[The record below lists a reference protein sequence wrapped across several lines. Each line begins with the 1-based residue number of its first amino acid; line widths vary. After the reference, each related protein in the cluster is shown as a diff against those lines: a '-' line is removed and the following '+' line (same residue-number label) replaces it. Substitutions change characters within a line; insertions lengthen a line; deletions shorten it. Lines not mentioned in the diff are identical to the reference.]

1 MRTQFGQE
9 VSKMEKTMNTD
20 HIYIPKVWWF
30 KHFTWIAEF
39 MKTRSDQTPM
49 SEIIRL
55 AITSNSKA
63 DKSSE
68 IILLN
73 QVDASENLTDF
84 DEEFD
89 SPPRKVQKTIKAK
102 TRSEMTS
109 KDSSSALPQHIET
122 IEYTLIDE
130 DQNETLISEKSK
142 SQFMEYQCE
151 RNLKKNKRRSK
162 AFGKYISA
170 LLIDIDNDEIF
181 FDLQNNITKLIQE
194 AAMRQQNL
202 TKS

>member
-20 HIYIPKVWWF
+20 HIYQPKVWWF

-55 AITSNSKA
+55 ASSAKV
-63 DKSSE
+63 DKPAPGE

-73 QVDASENLTDF
+73 QIDAAENLTDDF
-84 DEEFD
+84 EEEFD
-89 SPPRKVQKTIKAK
+89 SPPRKIQKTIKAK
-102 TRSEMTS
+102 SRTETASS
-109 KDSSSALPQHIET
+109 KDGTLPHIET

-142 SQFMEYQCE
+142 SQFLEYQCE
-151 RNLKKNKRRSK
+151 RNQQKNKRRSK
-162 AFGKYISA
+162 AFGKYVSA
-170 LLIDIDNDEIF
+170 LLIDIDSDEIF